1 MLLTCVSACACCCVS
16 ACARRCRGSHA
27 CSVRVERALLCVC
40 SCARRRAAS
49 VREAC
54 EAKAGQARC
63 GGDLFRPCARW
74 SAFCTA
80 KVKSKVTR
88 QLKALLRRVSR
99 RGGRRTLC
107 SLARCSTAHATVC
120 AHAAAR
126 GQCAR
131 RKPSI
136 SLALSGTELQL
147 RTSKTTCQPTSKKTM
162 TVQPPIRGNKS

>member
-1 MLLTCVSACACCCVS
+1 MCVQCEYHERGSQALSVRSACVSSVLYTCV
-16 ACARRCRGSHA
+16 H
-27 CSVRVERALLCVC
+27 
-40 SCARRRAAS
+40 
-49 VREAC
+49 AC
-54 EAKAGQARC
+54 EALCSERVDAAHPGALAVQTS
-63 GGDLFRPCARW
+63 FVFARW
-74 SAFCTA
+74 SGGVLFCTA

-162 TVQPPIRGNKS
+162 SVQPTIRCDKS

>member
-1 MLLTCVSACACCCVS
+1 MS

-162 TVQPPIRGNKS
+162 SVQPTIRCDKS